1 MTKLSEI
8 LAGAVPSWGAKVAY
22 GEKVTL
28 NGADFVPVAL
38 VGFGFGAGEGSGET
52 QEGTQVPA
60 GHGEGSGGGGGG
72 FSVPLGAYIGAPGGP
87 TFHANPIPLLVV
99 LAPVVTAIGFSVAA
113 ILAAKNVRSL
123 R

>member
-1 MTKLSEI
+1 MGKLSET

-22 GEKVTL
+22 GEKISL

-72 FSVPLGAYIGAPGGP
+72 FSVPIGAYIGAPGGP
-87 TFHANPIPLLVV
+87 RFHANPIPLLVV
-99 LAPVVTAIGFSVAA
+99 LTPVLTAIGFGLAA
-113 ILAAKNVRSL
+113 IIGASKIRGAD
-123 R
+123 